1 MKQIME
7 NWRVFLNE
15 DKYGKSQQV
24 LNRGSYSE
32 MIQFKKPT
40 DLFVPLGAKM
50 MQRVFGDLEQEQIGF
65 HITNLNGVYGLL
77 DLRGTTKQVSVM
89 TRGMNKKFI
98 QQGITQKGGVVVE
111 LEGRVVASGGKDLFT
126 IPEKGGRR
134 NVGLE
139 MLRNMLAPDTYE
151 GLESDILAAIAE
163 YKSSSPQG
171 QQPAKDPLEW
181 WEGEA
186 IDAKRE
192 KNGAKLKEMI
202 TFYLDSVEKIMLKY
216 VDDLRDAIL
225 TDFKSSGENYQ
236 RMGIYDE
243 NVMDKIKI
251 KKVYLLNTY
260 YKKRGMD
267 GFPTDEEFKQLISD
281 LDKEGIDLYSA
292 KVGEILDKVATSL
305 QAK

>member
-1 MKQIME
+1 MKDLIESWRAYLEE
-7 NWRVFLNE
+7 N
-15 DKYGKSQQV
+15 KYGKSQKV
-24 LNRGSYSE
+24 LNRESYSE
-32 MIQFKKPT
+32 MIQFRKPSE
-40 DLFVPLGAKM
+40 LFVPLGAKM

-77 DLRGTTKQVSVM
+77 DLRGTTKQVSAM

-111 LEGRVVASGGKDLFT
+111 LEGRVVASGGKDLFSV
-126 IPEKGGRR
+126 PEKGGRR
-134 NVGLE
+134 NVMLK
-139 MLRNMLAPDTYE
+139 MLRTMIPLETYQS
-151 GLESDILAAIAE
+151 LRDDIETALQN
-163 YKSSSPQG
+163 YKSSDPQG
-171 QQPAKDPLEW
+171 QQSSKDPMEW
-181 WEGEA
+181 WYFRA
-186 IDAKRE
+186 SDAKRE
-192 KNGAKLKEMI
+192 KNGARLKEMI

-225 TDFKSSGENYQ
+225 TDIKSSPTNYE

-243 NVMDKIKI
+243 NVMDKIQI

-267 GFPTDEEFKQLISD
+267 GFPTDEEFKKLISD

-292 KVGEILDKVATSL
+292 KVGEILDKVAASL
-305 QAK
+305 QTK